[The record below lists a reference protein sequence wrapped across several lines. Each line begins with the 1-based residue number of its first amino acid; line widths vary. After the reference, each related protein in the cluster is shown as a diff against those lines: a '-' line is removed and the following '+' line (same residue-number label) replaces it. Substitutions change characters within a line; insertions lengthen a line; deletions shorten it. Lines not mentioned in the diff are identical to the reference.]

1 MELSFCYWSNGPPC
15 DNRTSYFECHVRF
28 YWQKVYPRFIH
39 RYSEISITPWFTNVW
54 KFDPIHRF
62 IRVLR
67 NIRMQPLSRLN
78 CTSHNCDRD
87 CTERLWCPNL
97 ESCQEFEWSIF
108 FLTLCLRCWRP
119 YSATAAA
126 CCILLGVFCYSSSR
140 LMMIVSTDCFV
151 VYQFHIHQQRF
162 SIRTGCTG
170 CFASRWTGFRPGKSS
185 WWGALNAKSDRG
197 GAATVKEKFKAAVFQ
212 VLN

>member
-1 MELSFCYWSNGPPC
+1 MFESLTLFIDLYAYFVISECSHLAGLIARVIIVTGTVPRGCGVRTWRAARSLS
-15 DNRTSYFECHVRF
+15 DRF
-28 YWQKVYPRFIH
+28 
-39 RYSEISITPWFTNVW
+39 
-54 KFDPIHRF
+54 
-62 IRVLR
+62 
-67 NIRMQPLSRLN
+67 
-78 CTSHNCDRD
+78 
-87 CTERLWCPNL
+87 
-97 ESCQEFEWSIF
+97 F

-197 GAATVKEKFKAAVFQ
+197 GGSHGKGKI
-212 VLN
+212 